1 MTFTGSTSVTF
12 TFTITE
18 DGIAEDTESFHII
31 IDSVQDNSGGQ
42 SLSIGTP
49 KFAVLEVRDND
60 GEVSF
65 VDATYFASAAST
77 SVDIFVQASYPVNA
91 ATTVTLQVVDLM
103 LGSCTL
109 PTGLTDGNPVV
120 CTISMGSQYATCTV
134 SYSSDGCFGLDLM
147 SAVGAPG
154 TQEIS
159 TTSASTTVTIP
170 PAAGSEI
177 SFAQSSIFV
186 NEGVGTVDV
195 VVVLSTAT
203 IAETNVAITLEAV
216 AAGETAATEFDDFTT
231 DTFAVVPN
239 GGMMGTATVTIID
252 DSIFECLESIVLSLT
267 APGGETILEPMT
279 TTIHIIDDD
288 TAVNIDVMTSMN
300 AMTVNENVGCFTIG
314 LEASAVSE
322 CPYMGSYSVC
332 GGTAT
337 PNQDIYTSGIYQLP
351 TASTS
356 QQIKFC
362 LNDDSF
368 QEGPETAYIAITAP
382 SPYGSTLQRLAEIT
396 IADNEATGGDL
407 VGISF
412 TGGLATGT
420 VDETGTTT
428 AEIEVAVLT
437 SFVGSVTL
445 AYGPGDLTATADF
458 TISTLTLLFDGIIT
472 TATATVTAV
481 DDAVAEAE
489 FETIEIYVLTSDNP
503 VDELSSTVTLS
514 VTDNDIELN
523 LFPST
528 VLAGEGGVVYFV
540 LALDKP
546 SLAAYSNVISAV
558 DLSTSTADYS
568 AITSVDIAIG
578 DRFVDF
584 QFVLVDGDTTEITEF
599 VEIVASAGGVS
610 TTATVTVYDES
621 NFGSKDA
628 LLLAS
633 QYAVLEGASS
643 FTMNFITV
651 GNIAGSIAFDLGTS
665 SALSEGTDFIL
676 NPSAPGSATVPGV
689 GIAVSI
695 INDDVVE
702 QASTE
707 QFMVSFTSDDVFP
720 QMSADVTIFDDD
732 SQVTV
737 DCNTAIVYSCEED
750 GVAFVEFAYQITAS
764 GGLMIDLGVLYAD
777 GTAEQTIDFDVIES
791 SIVIE
796 EITSS
801 GVVTAT
807 VSIISDLE
815 QEPDEEFYV
824 YVEHNSYQTSTTATC
839 TVIILDDDE
848 LASTTVVASTTA
860 PVSTTFL
867 GSTTDTATT
876 TDRPTTT
883 DLVTTT
889 NPPTTTT
896 DLGTTTHIGSTTKQ
910 QTTTDRGTTTDQV
923 TTTGNPSTTP
933 EITTTHIAS
942 TTIELTTTNRPTT
955 TESVTTTEQP
965 TTTMQTSTTM
975 QPTTTDTPS
984 TTGGVTTTNEP
995 TTTVPQS
1002 TTDQISTTVLGTTTE
1017 AVTTTQLST
1026 TEPGTTSVLPTTT
1039 DTLSTTVET
1048 TTESLTTTNMPST
1061 TNPQSTS
1068 EHITT
1073 TDAPSTTGLPSTTKP
1088 DTTTELPSTTV
1099 HRTTT
1104 EQPSTTPL
1112 HTSTQVPS
1120 TTDVSSTTNPGTTTE
1135 LDTTTTE
1142 ASTTER
1148 QTTSVLPSTTSVLST
1163 TNPLTTTDMPS
1174 TTTDHSTTNIQT
1186 TTEHSTSSLMP
1197 STTRIPSTS
1206 HETTTDSISTTD
1218 VSSTTNPGTTTEL
1231 DTTTTEASTTER
1243 QTTSVLPST
1252 TSVLSTT
1259 NPLTTTD
1266 MPSTTTDHST
1276 TNIQTTTE
1284 HLTSSL
1290 MPSTTRIPS
1299 TSHETTTDSIS
1310 TTDASS
1316 TTNPGTTTELD
1327 TTTTE
1332 ASTTERQ
1339 TTSVLPSTTSV
1350 LSTTNPLTTTDMP
1363 STTTDHSTTNIQ
1375 TTTEHSTSSLMPS
1388 TTRIPSTT
1396 HETTTD
1402 SISTTDASSTTNPGT
1417 TTELDTTTTEAS
1429 TTERQTTSVL
1439 PSTTSV
1445 LSTTNPLTTTE
1456 MPSTTTDHSTT
1467 NIQTTTEHSTSS
1479 LMPST
1484 TRIPSTTHETTT
1496 DSISTTDKASTTVSQ
1511 GTSVPLT
1518 STFDPSTTLLPT
1530 TTVRGTTT
1538 ESLTTTAATSTTVIE
1553 TTSESLST
1561 TAVLS
1566 STDPQTTTAMPSS
1579 TGILSTT
1586 ATIFT
1591 TTPNPTSTQFT
1602 TTAGVSTTDSLSTT
1616 MQPTTTDTPST
1627 TVSTT
1632 NKPTTTVPQSTTD
1645 QISTTVPGTTT
1656 EAVTT
1661 TQLSTTEPGTTSVLP
1676 TTTDTLSTTVETT
1689 TESLT
1694 TTNMPSTTNP
1704 QSTSEQITTTD
1715 APSTTGLPS
1724 TTKPDT
1730 TTELPSTT
1738 VQGTT
1743 TEQPSTTPLH
1753 TSTQVPST
1761 TDVSSTTNPET
1772 TTELDTTTAEASTT
1786 ERQTT
1791 SVLPSTT
1798 GVLSTTNPLTT
1809 TDMPSTTTDHSTT
1822 NIQTTTEHPTSSLM
1836 PSTTRIPSTTHETTT
1851 DSISTTDASS
1861 TTNPGTT
1868 TELDT
1873 TTTEASTTERQTT
1886 SVLPSTTGVLST
1898 TNPLTTTDMPSTTTD
1913 HSTTNIQT
1921 TTEHSTSSLM
1931 PSTTRIPSTTHE
1943 TTTDSISTT
1952 DASSTTNPGTTTE
1965 LDTTTTE
1972 ASTTERQT
1980 TSVLPSTT
1988 GVLSTTSPLTT
1999 TDMPSTTTDHSTTN
2013 IQTTTEH
2020 STSSLMPSTT
2030 RIPSTTHETTTDSIS
2045 TTDKASTTV
2054 SQGTSVP
2061 PTSTF
2066 DPSTTLLPTTTVRGT
2081 TTESLTTTTEASTTE
2096 RQTTSVL
2103 PSTTGVLSTTNPLTT
2118 TDMPSTTT
2126 DHSTTNIQ
2134 TTTEH
2139 STSSLMPSTTRIPS
2153 TTHETTTDSI
2163 STTDKAS
2170 TTVSQG
2176 TSVPPTSTF
2185 DPSTTLLPTTT
2196 VRGTTTES
2204 FTTTPNPTSTQFTTT
2219 AGVSTTDLLTTSEA
2233 PSTTAHSSTTEGDTS
2248 TMLSSTE
2255 VLSTTAATTTEVT
2268 TTMEVSSTMFS
2279 TTDSPTSS
2287 VAPSSSAAAETT
2299 TFIPSTTQV
2308 ASTTDRT
2315 TTESVTTT
2323 MEVSSTMFTT
2333 TDSPTSTVVT
2343 SRPIEISTSFS
2354 STEAG
2359 STSKVFPSNFASS
2372 TTDVSSTDVH
2382 TSTFVSSTLISTT
2395 PVRST
2400 TVITPVTEFTTSDA
2414 PGTTSGAPT
2423 TNVVSTGTAPTT
2435 GIEASTGISEASAI
2449 STVTGR
2455 PSSTQSVSPSAS
2467 ASATGMAATSTLPAG
2482 STPQATVTT
2491 MMATT
2496 PGGEATTVRGEETT
2510 TAEEC
2515 LTECLNGGYLCN
2527 CGPCIS
2533 STQVC
2538 DLITDCFDGE
2548 DEALPNCPSCLL
2560 VPFDNAE
2567 IIQTGDL
2574 HGQTTIYSCLN
2585 GFSLASGEVTFS
2597 FVCDSGIL
2605 ISTTPGP
2612 IPMCI
2617 SSCGVTN
2624 FQCVTSGNCIPSAN
2638 ICDGLNHCTDG
2649 SDEAFAVCAS
2659 ICAPI
2664 APPTNGEE
2672 VSPQARYL
2680 DGEAATFS
2688 CLPTFTLIGSATITC
2703 QSGAF
2708 QPDPPECFA
2717 SCATLTG
2724 AFPDTQLIS
2733 ENVLHSGQVVFAC
2746 NSGFSLATGQTSFSF
2761 TCNDG
2766 VWNYDTPGLSP
2777 LCTAITG
2784 QCATCGLNEEC
2795 VNSACQCSTGYERVG
2810 TDCSDINECL
2820 TTSCPLPTEACFN
2833 TLGSFLCR
2841 AVTQIFYEY
2850 GTAANSFE
2858 VRNFFNLGIITDPC
2872 ISPFVPIPSGLPI
2885 GSQIYEYLYYTCN
2898 GVVAYGDA
2906 VLQTT
2911 FPTPTDFNGNEAVA
2925 KSAVFWTVAD
2935 FSSRGQMF
2943 QQTYVPNGNAGADDV
2958 VLANIGSQVRAFDQ
2972 EASDNQYTP
2981 IWALIITWVGV
2992 PQPVDDAI
3000 LFPNRV
3006 NTFQAIISMNGLQ
3019 TYIIQL
3025 YQEGSLQWSVPDL
3038 LNPNL
3043 VIGFTDGMGTF
3054 QNAHTD
3060 PTIFPTTLQEFEIDR
3075 RIGNTDNLGQWIF
3088 RLDQNPYGGTGAKAE
3103 CRARY
3108 FSDQANFDATV
3119 LLNAPLCPCTLTA
3132 NDPAFI
3138 NCRRPQADL
3147 FVEAIV
3153 GVQPLDNCLQ
3163 QLTPTVTADAQY
3175 GSYCYYD
3182 TNNNLVPGFST
3193 SVWTSSYVQRWLN
3206 TIIGDPTITQNWQE
3220 EDILF
3225 RYYCCGDADSTAAS
3239 CSLYESRRPVLTCTG
3254 TLSLATADVTGDPHF
3269 ITMDGARY
3277 TFNGLGEFVMIR
3289 SLSPLELQCRTGLAW
3304 NNLNETV
3311 ATATVFVGFAVQF
3324 HSHRVQVVLNKER
3337 TGVEVTYNDAV
3348 LQIDDAFFTPDW
3360 QVTMLLDKNRKT
3372 GRKELIAAFQDSGNS
3387 TKLTFSVVSGTLSL
3401 NIVSNGIMAVNSV
3414 GLLGSQNGNLK
3425 DDFEF
3430 PDGSHLD
3437 IMEDEVIADSK
3448 VYPFG
3453 QAWRTTSDN
3462 SLFTYGETESWET
3475 FNDVNHKPIFFE
3487 DLMSDPSLA
3496 SKIQQVRI
3504 DCSGVK
3510 ECMFDALVTNNMDL
3524 ASYSKEYVMED
3535 ILQRKLMANTPPSF
3549 VSITELHGDQSQ
3561 PALRANTT
3569 LLVQL
3574 GNSYTYRVLFT
3585 DPDEGDNITLS
3596 LREDVPGAMI
3606 EDGDI
3611 LHYTPQDDQPV
3622 QIMLVGSDGIVGT
3635 NQPLT
3640 VLLCNCFGG
3649 GCNFNTLLSGG
3660 NKFALVGCD
3669 CLDSYTGPNC
3679 DEDYDS
3685 CLDDPCYPGVTC
3697 IDHPPP
3703 EDIASCSECPTPLLG
3718 DGITC
3723 QDYDECADPSAH
3735 LCQQKCLNIEGSY
3748 QCTCNQGYELL
3759 PDGYNCQDIDECD
3772 RGIHSCGQGATCS
3785 NILGSYTCDCPI
3797 GFIPSSDRTLCQ
3809 DINECL
3815 DGQVC
3820 FEGAWCYNTPGSYLC
3835 ECPIGFVLVA
3845 GRCVDLNE
3853 CLSEDL
3859 NNCGPNADCVNAP
3872 GSYRC
3877 LCKNGYHG
3885 IGTNCEDINECTISA
3900 YYCHPEFECVNKEQ
3914 GYSCYC
3920 PEGYQGNGKEC
3931 FDIDECSLGS
3941 QSCPQHSTCLNS
3953 AGSYSCVCDQGYKS
3967 DADGMCI
3974 NINECEEA
3982 PSICGGS
3989 PCFDTDGSFIC
4000 ECPPDSF
4007 RHQHGG
4013 CLSLLFNCDF
4023 SAFCTD
4029 ADCTNT
4035 TCFCEDGYKPSSQFE
4050 RCVDIDECL
4059 YQMDDCRS
4067 NEICTNTPGGFRC
4080 DCKPGY
4086 TKNGTFC
4093 QDVNE
4098 CADLATFSCHQYA
4111 ICLNTPGSYQCQ
4123 CSELYEGNGITCVD
4137 KDECLQGPG
4146 CGENALCENTSPG
4159 FNCLCPS
4166 GFEKEG
4172 DSCRDIDECLID
4184 PCITNATCHNTPGS
4198 FYCSC
4203 FPGFFGDGRNGHYG
4217 CHDIDEC
4224 FEQVDICPEFST
4236 CSNSHGT
4243 YSCQCYPGYQP
4254 DGSEC
4259 IDMDECAAGFH
4270 DCDSNATCINLGGS
4284 YSCECNSGFFS
4295 FGLQSRAGV
4304 ARGLGACTDIDE
4316 CDLGVHGCHEY
4327 ADCDNEIGSYRCTC
4341 RSGYHGDGHTCLDIN
4356 ECETSVP
4363 CAGEPN
4369 KICLNRQ
4376 GTNQCVCQYGFTDDA
4391 GGSCQDAD
4399 TFQLNIIFTDIKGLQ
4414 TNVNYHLIKE
4424 SDLDQLTED
4433 IQNVLD
4439 DSSISSDILNS
4450 RINSMTKSTSG
4461 YALVTLRV
4469 DSDKTGALSADMILD
4484 AFNSGLSGRNKRL
4497 VPPDSM
4503 VFSATAEVP
4512 DIDPCRTGSHD
4523 CFDRMFRSCVYSGA
4537 GQYQCEECPQY
4548 FQLVNNVCVADPC
4561 QTGNNDCS
4569 ARHFDVCVFV
4579 GSGDFLCETCSDGYV
4594 AEDADTCIIDPCN
4607 EGSRICSQQNFNSCV
4622 VDGSN
4627 RFHCEDCRLGFRLE
4641 NGRCIGDTDN
4651 NPCFN
4656 GVSTCSLR
4664 SYQTCVYDAADNTY
4678 HCEDCLAG
4686 YKEEGEQ
4693 CLADPCQL
4701 GLSNCHLRNY
4711 ERCLYQPGGRFTCEN
4726 CQVGFTEVN
4735 GECISTGQAE
4745 FKRFRGKVRVTA
4757 INSSTELATFQNS
4770 LQDLS
4775 SRLFRDYEQHFCDV
4789 YTHSLITQN
4798 PAIGQDFIQCFM
4810 LAFQEGSIISY
4821 FVIDVVARSSLQ
4833 SLDLETAMLQ
4843 AARDDG
4849 QHLYLYNR
4857 LATRSLTIDGS
4868 SISFI
4873 DTSRYGCNRNLIC
4886 LNGGSC
4892 IEDPQVYNYVC
4903 RCPPEFTGDRCHL
4916 SGSVTTT
4923 TPSVLPEDRTNS
4935 PASLLVILAVIVVFM
4950 VVLLSACCCCFL
4962 VFNMQSKKRAW
4973 EQQQREAMQRM
4984 AHQRRYPNRRPIRDI
4999 GVVRNM
5005 LARKLAEE
5013 EMEMQDELEDYSE
5026 ENIRHDEKR
5035 LSHLTDVLRH
5045 ADFLNERMSRH
5056 GQNLPVYNH
5065 AYSDDET
5072 EGSSQR
5078 QEFEVPLVADGS
5090 EFASIQKGR
5099 VPDSVEMA
5107 TIPESMEM
5115 DAMSRTSSDPP
5126 PYSDMERDLK
5136 TSAW

>member
-1 MTFTGSTSVTF
+1 FSITSGDVFANEADGEVTFIVTASSSVTNGDINIVYCGNLQQSDFDGLLPTTMTFTGSTSETF
-12 TFTITE
+12 TVTITE

-31 IDSVQDNSGGQ
+31 IDSVQDISGGQ

-91 ATTVTLQVVDLM
+91 ATIVTLSVVDLM

-109 PTGLTDGNPVV
+109 PTGLTDGDPVV

-147 SAVGAPG
+147 SAVGDPG

-159 TTSASTTVTIP
+159 TTSASTTVTP

-203 IAETNVAITLEAV
+203 IAETNV
-216 AAGETAATEFDDFTT
+216 
-231 DTFAVVPN
+231 
-239 GGMMGTATVTIID
+239 
-252 DSIFECLESIVLSLT
+252 ESIVLSLT

-368 QEGPETAYIAITAP
+368 QEGPETAYVAITAP

-633 QYAVLEGASS
+633 QYAVLEGVSS
-643 FTMNFITV
+643 FNMNFITV

-665 SALSEGTDFIL
+665 SALLGTDFIL
-676 NPSAPGSATVPGV
+676 NPPAPGSAGVPGI
-689 GIAVSI
+689 GISAII
-695 INDDVVE
+695 INDDKVE

-737 DCNTAIVYSCEED
+737 DCNTAIVYSCEDD

-791 SIVIE
+791 SIVID

-1002 TTDQISTTVLGTTTE
+1002 TTDQISTTVPGTTTE

-1026 TEPGTTSVLPTTT
+1026 TEP
-1039 DTLSTTVET
+1039 
-1048 TTESLTTTNMPST
+1048 
-1061 TNPQSTS
+1061 
-1068 EHITT
+1068 
-1073 TDAPSTTGLPSTTKP
+1073 
-1088 DTTTELPSTTV
+1088 
-1099 HRTTT
+1099 
-1104 EQPSTTPL
+1104 
-1112 HTSTQVPS
+1112 
-1120 TTDVSSTTNPGTTTE
+1120 
-1135 LDTTTTE
+1135 
-1142 ASTTER
+1142 
-1148 QTTSVLPSTTSVLST
+1148 
-1163 TNPLTTTDMPS
+1163 
-1174 TTTDHSTTNIQT
+1174 
-1186 TTEHSTSSLMP
+1186 
-1197 STTRIPSTS
+1197 
-1206 HETTTDSISTTD
+1206 
-1218 VSSTTNPGTTTEL
+1218 
-1231 DTTTTEASTTER
+1231 
-1243 QTTSVLPST
+1243 
-1252 TSVLSTT
+1252 
-1259 NPLTTTD
+1259 
-1266 MPSTTTDHST
+1266 
-1276 TNIQTTTE
+1276 
-1284 HLTSSL
+1284 
-1290 MPSTTRIPS
+1290 
-1299 TSHETTTDSIS
+1299 
-1310 TTDASS
+1310 
-1316 TTNPGTTTELD
+1316 
-1327 TTTTE
+1327 
-1332 ASTTERQ
+1332 
-1339 TTSVLPSTTSV
+1339 
-1350 LSTTNPLTTTDMP
+1350 
-1363 STTTDHSTTNIQ
+1363 
-1375 TTTEHSTSSLMPS
+1375 
-1388 TTRIPSTT
+1388 
-1396 HETTTD
+1396 
-1402 SISTTDASSTTNPGT
+1402 
-1417 TTELDTTTTEAS
+1417 
-1429 TTERQTTSVL
+1429 
-1439 PSTTSV
+1439 
-1445 LSTTNPLTTTE
+1445 
-1456 MPSTTTDHSTT
+1456 
-1467 NIQTTTEHSTSS
+1467 
-1479 LMPST
+1479 
-1484 TRIPSTTHETTT
+1484 
-1496 DSISTTDKASTTVSQ
+1496 
-1511 GTSVPLT
+1511 
-1518 STFDPSTTLLPT
+1518 
-1530 TTVRGTTT
+1530 
-1538 ESLTTTAATSTTVIE
+1538 
-1553 TTSESLST
+1553 
-1561 TAVLS
+1561 
-1566 STDPQTTTAMPSS
+1566 
-1579 TGILSTT
+1579 
-1586 ATIFT
+1586 
-1591 TTPNPTSTQFT
+1591 
-1602 TTAGVSTTDSLSTT
+1602 
-1616 MQPTTTDTPST
+1616 
-1627 TVSTT
+1627 VSTT

-1988 GVLSTTSPLTT
+1988 GVLSTTNPLTT

-2496 PGGEATTVRGEETT
+2496 PGGEATTARGEETT

-2515 LTECLNGGYLCN
+2515 LTECLDGGYLCN

-2688 CLPTFTLIGSATITC
+2688 CLPTFTLFGSATITC
-2703 QSGAF
+2703 QSGVF
-2708 QPDPPECFA
+2708 QADPPQCFA
-2717 SCATLTG
+2717 SCSSLTG
-2724 AFPDTQLIS
+2724 AFPNTQLIS
-2733 ENVLHSGQVVFAC
+2733 ENLLHSGQVVFAC

-2766 VWNYDTPGLSP
+2766 LWNFDTPGLLPS
-2777 LCTAITG
+2777 CTAITG
-2784 QCATCGLNEEC
+2784 ECATCGLNEEC

-2943 QQTYVPNGNAGADDV
+2943 QQMTWFWLTLDHKSGRSIKKLLTIN
-2958 VLANIGSQVRAFDQ
+2958 
-2972 EASDNQYTP
+2972 TP
-2981 IWALIITWVGV
+2981 RSWALIITWVGV

-3060 PTIFPTTLQEFEIDR
+3060 PTIFPTNYRNLRLTKGLATLKPWSVDF
-3075 RIGNTDNLGQWIF
+3075 
-3088 RLDQNPYGGTGAKAE
+3088 LDWTESYGGTGAKAE

-3132 NDPAFI
+3132 NDQLLSTAE
-3138 NCRRPQADL
+3138 DL
-3147 FVEAIV
+3147 RQICLGEIV

-3206 TIIGDPTITQNWQE
+3206 TIIGDPTITQNWQVTKLHSSVIQQLLRTGKVSLMF
-3220 EDILF
+3220 ILVSKLHSSVMQQSLRTDKRRIF
-3225 RYYCCGDADSTAAS
+3225 
-3239 CSLYESRRPVLTCTG
+3239 CSDTIAVEMRIQRR
-3254 TLSLATADVTGDPHF
+3254 LAVVCMRADV
-3269 ITMDGARY
+3269 
-3277 TFNGLGEFVMIR
+3277 
-3289 SLSPLELQCRTGLAW
+3289 
-3304 NNLNETV
+3304 
-3311 ATATVFVGFAVQF
+3311 
-3324 HSHRVQVVLNKER
+3324 
-3337 TGVEVTYNDAV
+3337 
-3348 LQIDDAFFTPDW
+3348 
-3360 QVTMLLDKNRKT
+3360 
-3372 GRKELIAAFQDSGNS
+3372 
-3387 TKLTFSVVSGTLSL
+3387 
-3401 NIVSNGIMAVNSV
+3401 
-3414 GLLGSQNGNLK
+3414 
-3425 DDFEF
+3425 
-3430 PDGSHLD
+3430 
-3437 IMEDEVIADSK
+3437 
-3448 VYPFG
+3448 
-3453 QAWRTTSDN
+3453 
-3462 SLFTYGETESWET
+3462 
-3475 FNDVNHKPIFFE
+3475 
-3487 DLMSDPSLA
+3487 
-3496 SKIQQVRI
+3496 
-3504 DCSGVK
+3504 
-3510 ECMFDALVTNNMDL
+3510 
-3524 ASYSKEYVMED
+3524 
-3535 ILQRKLMANTPPSF
+3535 
-3549 VSITELHGDQSQ
+3549 
-3561 PALRANTT
+3561 
-3569 LLVQL
+3569 
-3574 GNSYTYRVLFT
+3574 
-3585 DPDEGDNITLS
+3585 
-3596 LREDVPGAMI
+3596 
-3606 EDGDI
+3606 
-3611 LHYTPQDDQPV
+3611 
-3622 QIMLVGSDGIVGT
+3622 
-3635 NQPLT
+3635 
-3640 VLLCNCFGG
+3640 
-3649 GCNFNTLLSGG
+3649 
-3660 NKFALVGCD
+3660 
-3669 CLDSYTGPNC
+3669 
-3679 DEDYDS
+3679 
-3685 CLDDPCYPGVTC
+3685 
-3697 IDHPPP
+3697 
-3703 EDIASCSECPTPLLG
+3703 
-3718 DGITC
+3718 
-3723 QDYDECADPSAH
+3723 
-3735 LCQQKCLNIEGSY
+3735 
-3748 QCTCNQGYELL
+3748 
-3759 PDGYNCQDIDECD
+3759 
-3772 RGIHSCGQGATCS
+3772 
-3785 NILGSYTCDCPI
+3785 
-3797 GFIPSSDRTLCQ
+3797 
-3809 DINECL
+3809 
-3815 DGQVC
+3815 
-3820 FEGAWCYNTPGSYLC
+3820 
-3835 ECPIGFVLVA
+3835 
-3845 GRCVDLNE
+3845 
-3853 CLSEDL
+3853 
-3859 NNCGPNADCVNAP
+3859 
-3872 GSYRC
+3872 
-3877 LCKNGYHG
+3877 
-3885 IGTNCEDINECTISA
+3885 
-3900 YYCHPEFECVNKEQ
+3900 
-3914 GYSCYC
+3914 
-3920 PEGYQGNGKEC
+3920 
-3931 FDIDECSLGS
+3931 
-3941 QSCPQHSTCLNS
+3941 
-3953 AGSYSCVCDQGYKS
+3953 
-3967 DADGMCI
+3967 
-3974 NINECEEA
+3974 
-3982 PSICGGS
+3982 
-3989 PCFDTDGSFIC
+3989 
-4000 ECPPDSF
+4000 
-4007 RHQHGG
+4007 
-4013 CLSLLFNCDF
+4013 
-4023 SAFCTD
+4023 
-4029 ADCTNT
+4029 
-4035 TCFCEDGYKPSSQFE
+4035 
-4050 RCVDIDECL
+4050 
-4059 YQMDDCRS
+4059 
-4067 NEICTNTPGGFRC
+4067 
-4080 DCKPGY
+4080 
-4086 TKNGTFC
+4086 
-4093 QDVNE
+4093 
-4098 CADLATFSCHQYA
+4098 QY
-4111 ICLNTPGSYQCQ
+4111 
-4123 CSELYEGNGITCVD
+4123 
-4137 KDECLQGPG
+4137 
-4146 CGENALCENTSPG
+4146 
-4159 FNCLCPS
+4159 
-4166 GFEKEG
+4166 
-4172 DSCRDIDECLID
+4172 
-4184 PCITNATCHNTPGS
+4184 
-4198 FYCSC
+4198 
-4203 FPGFFGDGRNGHYG
+4203 
-4217 CHDIDEC
+4217 
-4224 FEQVDICPEFST
+4224 
-4236 CSNSHGT
+4236 
-4243 YSCQCYPGYQP
+4243 
-4254 DGSEC
+4254 
-4259 IDMDECAAGFH
+4259 
-4270 DCDSNATCINLGGS
+4270 
-4284 YSCECNSGFFS
+4284 
-4295 FGLQSRAGV
+4295 
-4304 ARGLGACTDIDE
+4304 
-4316 CDLGVHGCHEY
+4316 
-4327 ADCDNEIGSYRCTC
+4327 
-4341 RSGYHGDGHTCLDIN
+4341 
-4356 ECETSVP
+4356 
-4363 CAGEPN
+4363 
-4369 KICLNRQ
+4369 
-4376 GTNQCVCQYGFTDDA
+4376 
-4391 GGSCQDAD
+4391 
-4399 TFQLNIIFTDIKGLQ
+4399 
-4414 TNVNYHLIKE
+4414 
-4424 SDLDQLTED
+4424 
-4433 IQNVLD
+4433 
-4439 DSSISSDILNS
+4439 
-4450 RINSMTKSTSG
+4450 
-4461 YALVTLRV
+4461 
-4469 DSDKTGALSADMILD
+4469 
-4484 AFNSGLSGRNKRL
+4484 
-4497 VPPDSM
+4497 
-4503 VFSATAEVP
+4503 
-4512 DIDPCRTGSHD
+4512 
-4523 CFDRMFRSCVYSGA
+4523 
-4537 GQYQCEECPQY
+4537 
-4548 FQLVNNVCVADPC
+4548 
-4561 QTGNNDCS
+4561 
-4569 ARHFDVCVFV
+4569 
-4579 GSGDFLCETCSDGYV
+4579 
-4594 AEDADTCIIDPCN
+4594 
-4607 EGSRICSQQNFNSCV
+4607 
-4622 VDGSN
+4622 
-4627 RFHCEDCRLGFRLE
+4627 
-4641 NGRCIGDTDN
+4641 
-4651 NPCFN
+4651 
-4656 GVSTCSLR
+4656 
-4664 SYQTCVYDAADNTY
+4664 
-4678 HCEDCLAG
+4678 
-4686 YKEEGEQ
+4686 
-4693 CLADPCQL
+4693 
-4701 GLSNCHLRNY
+4701 
-4711 ERCLYQPGGRFTCEN
+4711 
-4726 CQVGFTEVN
+4726 
-4735 GECISTGQAE
+4735 
-4745 FKRFRGKVRVTA
+4745 
-4757 INSSTELATFQNS
+4757 
-4770 LQDLS
+4770 
-4775 SRLFRDYEQHFCDV
+4775 
-4789 YTHSLITQN
+4789 
-4798 PAIGQDFIQCFM
+4798 
-4810 LAFQEGSIISY
+4810 
-4821 FVIDVVARSSLQ
+4821 
-4833 SLDLETAMLQ
+4833 
-4843 AARDDG
+4843 
-4849 QHLYLYNR
+4849 
-4857 LATRSLTIDGS
+4857 
-4868 SISFI
+4868 
-4873 DTSRYGCNRNLIC
+4873 
-4886 LNGGSC
+4886 
-4892 IEDPQVYNYVC
+4892 
-4903 RCPPEFTGDRCHL
+4903 
-4916 SGSVTTT
+4916 
-4923 TPSVLPEDRTNS
+4923 
-4935 PASLLVILAVIVVFM
+4935 
-4950 VVLLSACCCCFL
+4950 
-4962 VFNMQSKKRAW
+4962 
-4973 EQQQREAMQRM
+4973 
-4984 AHQRRYPNRRPIRDI
+4984 
-4999 GVVRNM
+4999 
-5005 LARKLAEE
+5005 
-5013 EMEMQDELEDYSE
+5013 
-5026 ENIRHDEKR
+5026 
-5035 LSHLTDVLRH
+5035 
-5045 ADFLNERMSRH
+5045 
-5056 GQNLPVYNH
+5056 
-5065 AYSDDET
+5065 
-5072 EGSSQR
+5072 
-5078 QEFEVPLVADGS
+5078 
-5090 EFASIQKGR
+5090 
-5099 VPDSVEMA
+5099 
-5107 TIPESMEM
+5107 
-5115 DAMSRTSSDPP
+5115 
-5126 PYSDMERDLK
+5126 
-5136 TSAW
+5136 

>member
-1 MTFTGSTSVTF
+1 MGVSMAWLTSETGLVTRLWIIIPLILFAFISDVDAQSFSITSGDVFANEADGEVTFIVTASSSVTDGDINIVYCGNLQQSDFDGLLPTTMTFTGSTSVTF

-1026 TEPGTTSVLPTTT
+1026 TEP
-1039 DTLSTTVET
+1039 
-1048 TTESLTTTNMPST
+1048 
-1061 TNPQSTS
+1061 
-1068 EHITT
+1068 
-1073 TDAPSTTGLPSTTKP
+1073 
-1088 DTTTELPSTTV
+1088 
-1099 HRTTT
+1099 
-1104 EQPSTTPL
+1104 
-1112 HTSTQVPS
+1112 
-1120 TTDVSSTTNPGTTTE
+1120 
-1135 LDTTTTE
+1135 
-1142 ASTTER
+1142 
-1148 QTTSVLPSTTSVLST
+1148 
-1163 TNPLTTTDMPS
+1163 
-1174 TTTDHSTTNIQT
+1174 
-1186 TTEHSTSSLMP
+1186 
-1197 STTRIPSTS
+1197 
-1206 HETTTDSISTTD
+1206 
-1218 VSSTTNPGTTTEL
+1218 
-1231 DTTTTEASTTER
+1231 
-1243 QTTSVLPST
+1243 
-1252 TSVLSTT
+1252 
-1259 NPLTTTD
+1259 
-1266 MPSTTTDHST
+1266 
-1276 TNIQTTTE
+1276 
-1284 HLTSSL
+1284 
-1290 MPSTTRIPS
+1290 
-1299 TSHETTTDSIS
+1299 
-1310 TTDASS
+1310 
-1316 TTNPGTTTELD
+1316 
-1327 TTTTE
+1327 
-1332 ASTTERQ
+1332 
-1339 TTSVLPSTTSV
+1339 
-1350 LSTTNPLTTTDMP
+1350 
-1363 STTTDHSTTNIQ
+1363 
-1375 TTTEHSTSSLMPS
+1375 
-1388 TTRIPSTT
+1388 
-1396 HETTTD
+1396 
-1402 SISTTDASSTTNPGT
+1402 
-1417 TTELDTTTTEAS
+1417 
-1429 TTERQTTSVL
+1429 
-1439 PSTTSV
+1439 
-1445 LSTTNPLTTTE
+1445 
-1456 MPSTTTDHSTT
+1456 
-1467 NIQTTTEHSTSS
+1467 
-1479 LMPST
+1479 
-1484 TRIPSTTHETTT
+1484 
-1496 DSISTTDKASTTVSQ
+1496 
-1511 GTSVPLT
+1511 
-1518 STFDPSTTLLPT
+1518 
-1530 TTVRGTTT
+1530 
-1538 ESLTTTAATSTTVIE
+1538 
-1553 TTSESLST
+1553 
-1561 TAVLS
+1561 
-1566 STDPQTTTAMPSS
+1566 
-1579 TGILSTT
+1579 
-1586 ATIFT
+1586 
-1591 TTPNPTSTQFT
+1591 
-1602 TTAGVSTTDSLSTT
+1602 
-1616 MQPTTTDTPST
+1616 
-1627 TVSTT
+1627 VSTT

>member
-1 MTFTGSTSVTF
+1 MGVSMAWLTSETGLVTRLWIIIPLILFAFISDVDAQSFSITSGDVFANEADGEVTFIVTASSSVTDGDINIVYCGNLQQSDFDGLLPTTMTFTGSTSVTF

-1661 TQLSTTEPGTTSVLP
+1661 TQLSTTEP
-1676 TTTDTLSTTVETT
+1676 
-1689 TESLT
+1689 
-1694 TTNMPSTTNP
+1694 
-1704 QSTSEQITTTD
+1704 
-1715 APSTTGLPS
+1715 
-1724 TTKPDT
+1724 
-1730 TTELPSTT
+1730 
-1738 VQGTT
+1738 
-1743 TEQPSTTPLH
+1743 
-1753 TSTQVPST
+1753 
-1761 TDVSSTTNPET
+1761 
-1772 TTELDTTTAEASTT
+1772 
-1786 ERQTT
+1786 
-1791 SVLPSTT
+1791 
-1798 GVLSTTNPLTT
+1798 
-1809 TDMPSTTTDHSTT
+1809 
-1822 NIQTTTEHPTSSLM
+1822 
-1836 PSTTRIPSTTHETTT
+1836 
-1851 DSISTTDASS
+1851 
-1861 TTNPGTT
+1861 
-1868 TELDT
+1868 
-1873 TTTEASTTERQTT
+1873 
-1886 SVLPSTTGVLST
+1886 
-1898 TNPLTTTDMPSTTTD
+1898 
-1913 HSTTNIQT
+1913 
-1921 TTEHSTSSLM
+1921 
-1931 PSTTRIPSTTHE
+1931 
-1943 TTTDSISTT
+1943 
-1952 DASSTTNPGTTTE
+1952 
-1965 LDTTTTE
+1965 
-1972 ASTTERQT
+1972 
-1980 TSVLPSTT
+1980 
-1988 GVLSTTSPLTT
+1988 
-1999 TDMPSTTTDHSTTN
+1999 
-2013 IQTTTEH
+2013 
-2020 STSSLMPSTT
+2020 
-2030 RIPSTTHETTTDSIS
+2030 
-2045 TTDKASTTV
+2045 
-2054 SQGTSVP
+2054 
-2061 PTSTF
+2061 
-2066 DPSTTLLPTTTVRGT
+2066 
-2081 TTESLTTTTEASTTE
+2081 
-2096 RQTTSVL
+2096 
-2103 PSTTGVLSTTNPLTT
+2103 
-2118 TDMPSTTT
+2118 
-2126 DHSTTNIQ
+2126 
-2134 TTTEH
+2134 
-2139 STSSLMPSTTRIPS
+2139 
-2153 TTHETTTDSI
+2153 
-2163 STTDKAS
+2163 
-2170 TTVSQG
+2170 
-2176 TSVPPTSTF
+2176 
-2185 DPSTTLLPTTT
+2185 
-2196 VRGTTTES
+2196 
-2204 FTTTPNPTSTQFTTT
+2204 
-2219 AGVSTTDLLTTSEA
+2219 
-2233 PSTTAHSSTTEGDTS
+2233 
-2248 TMLSSTE
+2248 
-2255 VLSTTAATTTEVT
+2255 ATTTEVT

>member
-1 MTFTGSTSVTF
+1 MGVSMAWLTSETGLVTRLWIIIPLILFAFISDVDAQSFSITSGDVFANEADGEVTFIVTASSSVTDGDINIVYCGNLQQSDFDGLLPTTMTFTGSTSVTF

-1026 TEPGTTSVLPTTT
+1026 TEP
-1039 DTLSTTVET
+1039 
-1048 TTESLTTTNMPST
+1048 
-1061 TNPQSTS
+1061 
-1068 EHITT
+1068 
-1073 TDAPSTTGLPSTTKP
+1073 
-1088 DTTTELPSTTV
+1088 
-1099 HRTTT
+1099 
-1104 EQPSTTPL
+1104 
-1112 HTSTQVPS
+1112 
-1120 TTDVSSTTNPGTTTE
+1120 
-1135 LDTTTTE
+1135 
-1142 ASTTER
+1142 
-1148 QTTSVLPSTTSVLST
+1148 
-1163 TNPLTTTDMPS
+1163 
-1174 TTTDHSTTNIQT
+1174 
-1186 TTEHSTSSLMP
+1186 
-1197 STTRIPSTS
+1197 
-1206 HETTTDSISTTD
+1206 
-1218 VSSTTNPGTTTEL
+1218 
-1231 DTTTTEASTTER
+1231 
-1243 QTTSVLPST
+1243 
-1252 TSVLSTT
+1252 
-1259 NPLTTTD
+1259 
-1266 MPSTTTDHST
+1266 
-1276 TNIQTTTE
+1276 
-1284 HLTSSL
+1284 
-1290 MPSTTRIPS
+1290 
-1299 TSHETTTDSIS
+1299 
-1310 TTDASS
+1310 
-1316 TTNPGTTTELD
+1316 
-1327 TTTTE
+1327 
-1332 ASTTERQ
+1332 
-1339 TTSVLPSTTSV
+1339 
-1350 LSTTNPLTTTDMP
+1350 
-1363 STTTDHSTTNIQ
+1363 
-1375 TTTEHSTSSLMPS
+1375 
-1388 TTRIPSTT
+1388 
-1396 HETTTD
+1396 
-1402 SISTTDASSTTNPGT
+1402 
-1417 TTELDTTTTEAS
+1417 
-1429 TTERQTTSVL
+1429 
-1439 PSTTSV
+1439 
-1445 LSTTNPLTTTE
+1445 
-1456 MPSTTTDHSTT
+1456 
-1467 NIQTTTEHSTSS
+1467 
-1479 LMPST
+1479 
-1484 TRIPSTTHETTT
+1484 
-1496 DSISTTDKASTTVSQ
+1496 
-1511 GTSVPLT
+1511 
-1518 STFDPSTTLLPT
+1518 
-1530 TTVRGTTT
+1530 
-1538 ESLTTTAATSTTVIE
+1538 
-1553 TTSESLST
+1553 
-1561 TAVLS
+1561 
-1566 STDPQTTTAMPSS
+1566 
-1579 TGILSTT
+1579 
-1586 ATIFT
+1586 
-1591 TTPNPTSTQFT
+1591 
-1602 TTAGVSTTDSLSTT
+1602 
-1616 MQPTTTDTPST
+1616 
-1627 TVSTT
+1627 VSTT

-1661 TQLSTTEPGTTSVLP
+1661 TQLSTTEP
-1676 TTTDTLSTTVETT
+1676 
-1689 TESLT
+1689 
-1694 TTNMPSTTNP
+1694 
-1704 QSTSEQITTTD
+1704 
-1715 APSTTGLPS
+1715 
-1724 TTKPDT
+1724 
-1730 TTELPSTT
+1730 
-1738 VQGTT
+1738 
-1743 TEQPSTTPLH
+1743 
-1753 TSTQVPST
+1753 
-1761 TDVSSTTNPET
+1761 
-1772 TTELDTTTAEASTT
+1772 
-1786 ERQTT
+1786 
-1791 SVLPSTT
+1791 
-1798 GVLSTTNPLTT
+1798 
-1809 TDMPSTTTDHSTT
+1809 
-1822 NIQTTTEHPTSSLM
+1822 
-1836 PSTTRIPSTTHETTT
+1836 
-1851 DSISTTDASS
+1851 
-1861 TTNPGTT
+1861 
-1868 TELDT
+1868 
-1873 TTTEASTTERQTT
+1873 
-1886 SVLPSTTGVLST
+1886 
-1898 TNPLTTTDMPSTTTD
+1898 
-1913 HSTTNIQT
+1913 
-1921 TTEHSTSSLM
+1921 
-1931 PSTTRIPSTTHE
+1931 
-1943 TTTDSISTT
+1943 
-1952 DASSTTNPGTTTE
+1952 
-1965 LDTTTTE
+1965 
-1972 ASTTERQT
+1972 
-1980 TSVLPSTT
+1980 
-1988 GVLSTTSPLTT
+1988 
-1999 TDMPSTTTDHSTTN
+1999 
-2013 IQTTTEH
+2013 
-2020 STSSLMPSTT
+2020 
-2030 RIPSTTHETTTDSIS
+2030 
-2045 TTDKASTTV
+2045 
-2054 SQGTSVP
+2054 
-2061 PTSTF
+2061 
-2066 DPSTTLLPTTTVRGT
+2066 
-2081 TTESLTTTTEASTTE
+2081 
-2096 RQTTSVL
+2096 
-2103 PSTTGVLSTTNPLTT
+2103 
-2118 TDMPSTTT
+2118 
-2126 DHSTTNIQ
+2126 
-2134 TTTEH
+2134 
-2139 STSSLMPSTTRIPS
+2139 
-2153 TTHETTTDSI
+2153 
-2163 STTDKAS
+2163 
-2170 TTVSQG
+2170 
-2176 TSVPPTSTF
+2176 
-2185 DPSTTLLPTTT
+2185 
-2196 VRGTTTES
+2196 
-2204 FTTTPNPTSTQFTTT
+2204 
-2219 AGVSTTDLLTTSEA
+2219 
-2233 PSTTAHSSTTEGDTS
+2233 
-2248 TMLSSTE
+2248 
-2255 VLSTTAATTTEVT
+2255 ATTTEVT